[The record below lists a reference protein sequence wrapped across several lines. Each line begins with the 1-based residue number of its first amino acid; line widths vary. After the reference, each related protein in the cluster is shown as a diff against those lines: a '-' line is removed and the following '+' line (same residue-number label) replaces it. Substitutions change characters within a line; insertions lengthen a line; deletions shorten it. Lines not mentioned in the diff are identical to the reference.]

1 MGGKNVSMKWKMVGI
16 VLICWLL
23 PFALMVGVLVFY
35 VWSNQSDTAA
45 QNILDQLTFNNQICM
60 ERLDYAVTAS
70 RNATYDRVIEEA
82 HRAYQE
88 GKAEYHTYYTEIS
101 SYIARKY
108 RNEICFSDTMIWS
121 GEDAAAKSYSV
132 YNSSA
137 GGRYQQ
143 VLKYW
148 NEDHARVA
156 AYAKTLDTA
165 IGFMK
170 IGDHVYMVRNLLD
183 INYKTIGTL
192 VMRLNLDY
200 CFGPL
205 YNFPLGEAAA
215 VFLAGEKLELKGTLE
230 NDAAALLPELS
241 LEEGYLREDGKLY
254 VYDSQTGQN
263 FKLSVLMRVD
273 KKMMQEPFYGYRYVF
288 AGMILFLFPLLL
300 LIWKVFQ
307 DHVAKPVEVLMDG
320 ASQIEQGK
328 LGVQIETSMKNREF
342 QYLMDSFNRM
352 SERLKYQ
359 FDHIYEEEVA
369 LRDARIMALQSNIN
383 PHFMNN
389 TLEIIN
395 WEARLGN
402 NAKVSKMI
410 EALSTLMDAAMDRRK
425 RPEVLLS
432 EEMMY
437 VDAYLYI
444 ISERFGKRLT
454 VQKNLPSDIME
465 YSVPRLILQ
474 PVIENAIEHGVVPN
488 GTGLVEI
495 NGSVEGDYL
504 YLDIVNNGVL
514 DESAREK
521 IGKLLSSGYDPSREP
536 SANLGIANVNQRLH
550 ILYGEPCGLRISQRD
565 PGHVL
570 ARLTICV
577 VQKEQDQAR
586 NHSFGYSFL
595 SEKEG

>member
-1 MGGKNVSMKWKMVGI
+1 MGRKNVSMKWKMVEI

-35 VWSNQSDTAA
+35 VWSNQSDVSA

-88 GKAEYHTYYTEIS
+88 GAIEYHTFYTEIS

-121 GEDAAAKSYSV
+121 GEDPTGKSYSV

-143 VLKYW
+143 VLEYW
-148 NEDHARVA
+148 SEDHAQVE

-165 IGFMK
+165 IGFLK

-192 VMRLNLDY
+192 VMRLNMDY

-205 YNFPLGEAAA
+205 YNFPLGEATA
-215 VFLAGEKLELKGTLE
+215 VSLAGEKLELKGTLE
-230 NDAAALLPELS
+230 EDVLPMLPELN
-241 LEEGYLREDGKLY
+241 LEEGYLRKDGKLY

-273 KKMMQEPFYGYRYVF
+273 KKVMQEPFYGYRYVF

-307 DHVAKPVEVLMDG
+307 DHVAKPVEILMEG
-320 ASQIEQGK
+320 AGQIEQGK

-342 QYLMDSFNRM
+342 QYLIDSFNRM
-352 SERLKYQ
+352 SGRLKYQ

-402 NAKVSKMI
+402 NLKVSKMI

-454 VQKNLPSDIME
+454 VQKNLSRDIME
-465 YSVPRLILQ
+465 CNVPRLILQ

-495 NGSVEGDYL
+495 NGFVEGDYL

-514 DESAREK
+514 DENSKEK
-521 IGKLLSSGYDPSREP
+521 IGKLLNCNYDPSREP
-536 SANLGIANVNQRLH
+536 SSNLGIANVNQRLR
-550 ILYGEPCGLRISQRD
+550 ILYGEPCGLSITQRD

-586 NHSFGYSFL
+586 NHSFSYSFL